1 MGLIYEYSP
10 KSISYQLTDT
20 LPTNGYKLVLFDI
33 GGVLL
38 SYDNAPRYTVKDF
51 SIIHSSQKL
60 LREVCKKYKVG
71 LLSNFRRYIFNELLE
86 KDIIPNIKYEH
97 IFLSEDIKM
106 KKPDG
111 ELFKYIEDRVGGEK
125 NEILFIDDQE
135 KNIKEAQRR
144 GWGTYFFDRLDP
156 EKSNKELEKILEIE
170 V

>member
-38 SYDNAPRYTVKDF
+38 SYENALQYKVKDF
-51 SIIHSSQKL
+51 SIIQSSQKL
-60 LREVCKKYKVG
+60 LREASKKYKVG
-71 LLSNFRRYIFNELLE
+71 LLSNFHRGIFEELLA

-97 IFLSEDIKM
+97 IFLSEDVKM

-111 ELFKYIEDRVGGEK
+111 ELFKYIENNVAVK
-125 NEILFIDDQE
+125 VSEILFIDDQE
-135 KNIKEAQRR
+135 KNINEAQKR
-144 GWGTYFFDRLDP
+144 GWGTYFFDRLNP
-156 EKSNKELEKILEIE
+156 EKSSKELTNILELE
-170 V
+170 